1 VAIVCLDLEG
11 VLIPEIWIGL
21 ADLTGIDSLRATTR
35 DVPDYDQLMRQR
47 LAILDDHGLGMD
59 DIQRVIADM
68 RPLDG
73 AYEFLMDVRSRYQ
86 VIILSDTFYQFARP
100 LMAQLDWPT
109 LFCHELQVEADGRI
123 CDFHIRLPDHKRR
136 AVAAFRSL
144 NFDAVAA
151 GESYNDTRMLA
162 EADHGILFRPPPRVI
177 DDFPQFP
184 VARDYTQLNPAIDV
198 ALAEA
203 VAG

>member
-1 VAIVCLDLEG
+1 MAIVCLDLEG

-21 ADLTGIDSLRATTR
+21 ADLTGIDGLRATTR

-47 LAILDDHGLGMD
+47 LSILDEHGLGMD
-59 DIQRVIADM
+59 HIQRVIADM

-73 AYEFLMDVRSRYQ
+73 AYDFLMDIRSRHQ

-123 CDFHIRLPDHKRR
+123 SDFHIRLPDHKRR
-136 AVAAFRSL
+136 AVAAFGDL
-144 NFDAVAA
+144 NFMTVAA
-151 GESYNDTRMLA
+151 GDSYNDTTMLA
-162 EADHGILFRPPPRVI
+162 EADHGVLFRPPQRVI
-177 DDFPQFP
+177 DDFPNFP
-184 VARDYTQLNPAIDV
+184 VARDYPELRQAIET
-198 ALAEA
+198 ALASA
-203 VAG
+203 